1 MGNKS
6 IFYFLKVQWSTV
18 PPVEKADLTGKT
30 AIVIGANTGI
40 GFETAKHFAL
50 MGAEKVIL
58 ACRSKQKGDDAV
70 KRIQEATGNK
80 GVELKLVDLSSFAS
94 VQAFVQSVEDLE
106 KIDILVANA
115 AAVMFEY
122 ELTKDGWESALE
134 VNHLAPALLIL
145 LLLPK
150 IFKAAE
156 SYPSGRSPRIV
167 IVSSELHQYG
177 KIPKQALK
185 ATSPL
190 EVMGSK
196 EVATPY
202 NNGTRYNLVKRMTY
216 LFAVYIII
224 PNLWLLLS
232 VLNVLLARGFTK
244 HLPQSSPTIV
254 VNSVNPGLCVSELRR
269 GMSRVLNWVL
279 EHLLNARTSEEGA
292 RQVVY
297 ASVATE
303 GGSEEPMKGAF
314 ITFAQADEPGDFALS
329 PEGKEF
335 QESLW
340 SDTLRILSK
349 VDTRVQPI
357 INQYLKN

>member
-6 IFYFLKVQWSTV
+6 VFYFIREQWTTV
-18 PPVEKADLTGKT
+18 PPVVKADLTGKT
-30 AIVIGANTGI
+30 TIVVGANTGI

-58 ACRSKQKGDDAV
+58 ACRSKQKGDEAV

-94 VQAFVQSVEDLE
+94 VQAFVESVEEFE
-106 KIDILVANA
+106 KIDVLVANA
-115 AAVMFEY
+115 AAVLYEY
-122 ELTKDGWESALE
+122 EVTKDGWERALE

-150 IFKAAE
+150 LFRAGE
-156 SYPSGRSPRIV
+156 SCPSGSSPRIV

-177 KIPKQALK
+177 KIPKKALT

-190 EVMGSK
+190 VTLGSK
-196 EVATPY
+196 EIAAPY
-202 NNGTRYNLVKRMTY
+202 SHGTQYNLVK
-216 LFAVYIII
+216 L
-224 PNLWLLLS
+224 
-232 VLNVLLARGFTK
+232 LNVLLALGFTK

-254 VNSVNPGLCVSELRR
+254 VNTVNPGLCVSELRR

-279 EHLLNARTSEEGA
+279 ERLLNARTSEEGA

-297 ASVATE
+297 ASVAME
-303 GGSEEPMKGAF
+303 GGSEESMKGAYVS
-314 ITFAQADEPGDFALS
+314 FAQVDEPGDFVLS
-329 PEGKEF
+329 AEGKEF

-349 VDTRVQPI
+349 VDPRVQPI